1 MYESIEQIIDKHK
14 KKESGGAPVQQEI
27 QAEIESIGR
36 TLGRKIID
44 LLVRDIQ
51 FKFQTQLDTMKFICT
66 EFWKFTFSK

>member
-44 LLVRDIQ
+44 LLVRDI
-51 FKFQTQLDTMKFICT
+51 
-66 EFWKFTFSK
+66 